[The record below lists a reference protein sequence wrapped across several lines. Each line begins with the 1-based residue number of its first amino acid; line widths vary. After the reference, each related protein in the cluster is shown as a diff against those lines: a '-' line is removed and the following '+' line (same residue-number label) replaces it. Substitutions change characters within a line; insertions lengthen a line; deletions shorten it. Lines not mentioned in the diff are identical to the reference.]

1 LKQGQRAERKAR
13 DFLIR
18 NGLRHIDSNYRCPC
32 GELDLVME
40 DGEHVVF
47 VEVRYRNSDRFG
59 GALASIDFQKQK
71 KLRTSAE
78 YYRQRHK
85 PISNRPCRFDV
96 ISFTGNINYADPEWI
111 KDAF

>member
-1 LKQGQRAERKAR
+1 
-13 DFLIR
+13 
-18 NGLRHIDSNYRCPC
+18 
-32 GELDLVME
+32 ME

-59 GALASIDFQKQK
+59 GTLASIDFQKQK